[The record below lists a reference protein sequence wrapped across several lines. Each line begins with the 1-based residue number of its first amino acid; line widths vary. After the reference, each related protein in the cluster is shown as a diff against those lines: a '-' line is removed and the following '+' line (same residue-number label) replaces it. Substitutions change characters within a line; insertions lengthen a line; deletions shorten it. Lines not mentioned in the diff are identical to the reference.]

1 MRFMAPVDPIV
12 LDDQSHRPWRM
23 FVRNHL
29 CVCLRVSHHTGCD
42 MDAFDCP
49 TFEDVTTVPSPIYLR
64 SRFRNNSVII
74 SSIMTLLNLRS
85 HLTAPISDSVLP
97 TCSTSFVS
105 QNAHAP
111 SRPKPLPF
119 SYKSSHVFT
128 GFLSFEIEHDP
139 LLLPKLL
146 SASIPVL
153 LSIHP
158 CSLFTGA
165 RPPRLISLDL

>member
-1 MRFMAPVDPIV
+1 MAIWKQQWKCCGKRIDVFQI
-12 LDDQSHRPWRM
+12 
-23 FVRNHL
+23 
-29 CVCLRVSHHTGCD
+29 TGS
-42 MDAFDCP
+42 
-49 TFEDVTTVPSPIYLR
+49 VTTVPSPIYLR

-85 HLTAPISDSVLP
+85 HLTAPVSDSVLP

-111 SRPKPLPF
+111 SRPKPLPS

-139 LLLPKLL
+139 LLSSKSL
-146 SASIPVL
+146 STLIPVL
-153 LSIHP
+153 LSIYP

-165 RPPRLISLDL
+165 RPLRLVSLDLCPRQYSRVCRCVNNATCPLLSEA

>member
-1 MRFMAPVDPIV
+1 MVTHVFIYARNTHICLATRRSTALSSRKQAPVA
-12 LDDQSHRPWRM
+12 SAARSTSR
-23 FVRNHL
+23 
-29 CVCLRVSHHTGCD
+29 HTASVD
-42 MDAFDCP
+42 S
-49 TFEDVTTVPSPIYLR
+49 VTTVPSPIYLR

-85 HLTAPISDSVLP
+85 HLTAPVSDSVLP

-111 SRPKPLPF
+111 SRPKPLPS

-139 LLLPKLL
+139 LLSPKPF

-153 LSIHP
+153 LSIYP
-158 CSLFTGA
+158 CSPFTGA
-165 RPPRLISLDL
+165 RPPRLVSLDL